1 MQPSKL
7 KKLHPNTA
15 RDLYAA
21 GRISQFELELC
32 LYYHGEI
39 SWKTYDAK
47 AVAALRKKLDIAQA
61 TLADILCV
69 SLPSVQRWESKASSV
84 PPLAQVALNVLD
96 RLEGRIFRFL
106 KSDYVIPEQ
115 LAACHPTESAP
126 TPIEAFSSLEPDL
139 PPAEF
144 DASAIIKLRKKY
156 ALSKKA
162 LADLTGVTVDA
173 VRKWEADTSRPSRPV
188 TKLLRILWRDGPER
202 IL

>member
-7 KKLHPNTA
+7 KKLDPNTA

-32 LYYHGEI
+32 LFYHGEI
-39 SWKTYDAK
+39 SWKSYDAK
-47 AVAALRKKLDIAQA
+47 AVADLRKKLDIAQA

-69 SLPSVQRWESKASSV
+69 SLPTVQRWESKDSPV

-115 LAACHPTESAP
+115 LAACHPTESEP
-126 TPIEAFSSLEPDL
+126 TPIEAFSSLDADQ
-139 PPAEF
+139 PPVEF
-144 DASAIIKLRKKY
+144 DASAIIKLRRKY

-173 VRKWEADTSRPSRPV
+173 VRKWEAGTARPGRPV
-188 TKLLRILWRDGPER
+188 IKLLRILWRDGP
-202 IL
+202 

>member
-7 KKLHPNTA
+7 KKLDTNTA

-69 SLPSVQRWESKASSV
+69 SLPTVQRWESRTSSV

-106 KSDYVIPEQ
+106 KNDYVIPEH
-115 LAACHPTESAP
+115 LAAIHPTESTSP
-126 TPIEAFSSLEPDL
+126 TDEAFSSLAPDQ

-144 DASAIIKLRKKY
+144 DAAAIARLRKKY
-156 ALSKKA
+156 ALSKMA

-173 VRKWEADTSRPSRPV
+173 VRKWESDLACPSTPV
-188 TKLLRILWRDGPER
+188 TKLLRILWRDGPEKMP
-202 IL
+202 